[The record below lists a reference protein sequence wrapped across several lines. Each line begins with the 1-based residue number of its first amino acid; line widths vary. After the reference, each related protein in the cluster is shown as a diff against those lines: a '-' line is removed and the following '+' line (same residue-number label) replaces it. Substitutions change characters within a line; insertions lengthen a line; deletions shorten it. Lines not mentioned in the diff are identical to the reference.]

1 VSWSDVL
8 LAALAATAFLAVGLV
23 VGQQLGMRATRSHTA
38 GTAAPSDTAVADP
51 DEAPEE
57 ESADPVLHEGLA
69 HALDSVAQGVILFD
83 GQGRELFRN
92 RTARR
97 YAEARTPLVL
107 VESAVTELLAGA
119 LRGRSERREV
129 DLFGPP
135 AQSFVVKVHPSEVR
149 GVGALALIDDR
160 SLSRRTETVRRDF
173 VANISHELKT
183 PIGALG
189 LLAETIRDEPD
200 GEVVTRLAE
209 RMIVEADRA
218 GRTVDDLLELS
229 RIEFG
234 DEADVGEVVV
244 ASVVGEACARIAPA
258 AEQLGIEVRTEVP
271 AELCVEGDR
280 RQLVSAVFNLLD
292 NAVKYSSEGGEV
304 VVHGS
309 TSAPEGDEAPAV
321 LVTVSDTGIG
331 IPRRDLDR
339 VFERFY
345 RVDRARSRRTGGTGL
360 GLAIVRHVMS
370 NHGGQVSVESTEGV
384 GSVFTLTLPG
394 GR

>member
-1 VSWSDVL
+1 MSWTELL
-8 LAALAATAFLAVGLV
+8 LAALAATALLAVGLV
-23 VGQQLGMRATRSHTA
+23 VGQQLGMRARAQGVPSP
-38 GTAAPSDTAVADP
+38 AAV
-51 DEAPEE
+51 DEPPAHDDDVGAEQPEE
-57 ESADPVLHEGLA
+57 PVLMAGIA
-69 HALDSVAQGVILFD
+69 HALDSVSQGVILFD
-83 GQGRELFRN
+83 AQGAELFRN

-97 YAEARTPLVL
+97 YAEARDPLVL
-107 VESAVTELLAGA
+107 VESAVTELLVGA

-135 AQSFVVKVHPSEVR
+135 AQSFVVKVQPAGVP

-160 SLSRRTETVRRDF
+160 SLSRRTETVRRDL

-189 LLAETIRDEPD
+189 LLAETIRDEPE

-234 DEADVGEVVV
+234 DEADVGEVVI

-258 AEQLGIEVRTEVP
+258 AEQAGVQVRIEVP
-271 AELCVEGDR
+271 AELRVEGDR

-292 NAVKYSSEGGEV
+292 NAVKYSPDGGEV
-304 VVHGS
+304 VVRAAS
-309 TSAPEGDEAPAV
+309 GDDDDDPNAV
-321 LVTVSDTGIG
+321 LLTVSDTGIG

-339 VFERFY
+339 IFERFY